1 MDNENPTI
9 YGVEEVCRKDNFC
22 VNDEETSEP
31 IDALEIFELVKG
43 IKDPEHPQTLE
54 ELRVLKLNDVI
65 VNDRSKVV
73 LVNMTPTVPHCS
85 QVTLI
90 GLCVRVKL
98 LRCLTDKFKVDI
110 KIAAG
115 SHNQEEQANK
125 QLNDKERVAAALENA
140 NLMEVV
146 NNCILGTEPR

>member
-1 MDNENPTI
+1 MDNENPTV
-9 YGVEEVCRKDNFC
+9 YAAEEVTRKDNFC
-22 VNDEETSEP
+22 VDDEDTAEP
-31 IDALEIFELVKG
+31 IDALEIFEIVRG

-54 ELRVLKLNDVI
+54 ELRVLQIDDII
-65 VNDRSKVV
+65 VNSKSKVV

-110 KIAAG
+110 KIAEG

-146 NNCILGTEPR
+146 NNCILGIEPN